1 MICQT
6 HIAKSDA
13 DKVPFK
19 AFLSGTFAGFR
30 ELINFLNANK
40 TKTLYLAF
48 VSPAHWT
55 VKEIKVSGRNQIIQN
70 NEAINVI
77 NVRFI

>member
-1 MICQT
+1 MY
-6 HIAKSDA
+6 
-13 DKVPFK
+13 KVPFK

-30 ELINFLNANK
+30 ELINFLTANE

-55 VKEIKVSGRNQIIQN
+55 VKEIKVSGGNQIIQN
-70 NEAINVI
+70 KEAISVI
-77 NVRFI
+77 IVRLI